1 MQLYH
6 IHNFIYILSFLI
18 SGEKPFPCEY
28 NGCDRRFANSS
39 DRKKHMHVHS
49 SEKQAYNCRTTQA
62 SNTNNPNKICNKPYS
77 HPNTIRKHIKVT
89 EEYSPLESSFNG
101 QLPNEAR
108 VIPPVKEATKPLTHS
123 DLNTITYTNII
134 DKNPFVDTNS
144 IPTPNNTVI
153 NKHELEELSNDIR
166 QQLTAV
172 TDMTSHLTHAGVE
185 EPLIGATPWFAC
197 GGHM

>member
-1 MQLYH
+1 
-6 IHNFIYILSFLI
+6 
-18 SGEKPFPCEY
+18 
-28 NGCDRRFANSS
+28 
-39 DRKKHMHVHS
+39 MHVHS

-62 SNTNNPNKICNKPYS
+62 NNPNNPNKLCNKPYS
-77 HPNTIRKHIKVT
+77 HPNAIRKHMKPT

-101 QLPNEAR
+101 QLPNE
-108 VIPPVKEATKPLTHS
+108 VKVVTSTKETTKPLTHS

-134 DKNPFVDTNS
+134 DKNPFVDPNAVHQHNNS
-144 IPTPNNTVI
+144 VI

-172 TDMTSHLTHAGVE
+172 TDMTSHLTHAGVD
-185 EPLIGATPWFAC
+185 EPLIGTTPWFAC